1 MKYVKNGNKTVKIGK
16 RGGKRNGAGKP
27 PIPITQADR
36 DRIANLAALGVP
48 PTQIA
53 ATVRGGISLETLYT
67 VFRKDMMEGRAKVNE
82 KVAAVILKKALKGDS
97 AMLTLWAKTRLKW
110 AEKQQVEVS
119 GPDGGPIEYQK
130 IERVIVDS
138 ADNFGADRG
147 QETPEGEDGE

>member
-1 MKYVKNGNKTVKIGK
+1 MKQKKIAKTGLKIGK
-16 RGGKRNGAGKP
+16 RGGKRIGSGNKPVPATETEREQVARLAG
-27 PIPITQADR
+27 
-36 DRIANLAALGVP
+36 LGIP

-53 ATVRGGISLETLYT
+53 AVVRGGMSTKTLYQK
-67 VFRKDMMEGRAKVNE
+67 FGRDMERGRQSVNE
-82 KVAAVILKKALKGDS
+82 SVAQVILKKALKGND

-138 ADNFGADRG
+138 TDNFGADRG
-147 QETPEGEDGE
+147 QETPGDEDD